1 MQDRLQKILARAG
14 IASRRVAEQMIREGR
29 VSVNDT
35 VVTQLGTKADIH
47 KDTIKVN
54 GKLILTDVS
63 DVYLMMNKPRGYLT
77 TLKDTKERPIVTD
90 LLEYMPD
97 RVFPVGRLDYDSEGL
112 LLMTNDGDF
121 AHRIQHPKFEIT
133 KTYRVKVRGTL
144 SSEEIAIIRKGARLD
159 DGEFTPVQVSVKK
172 MNPRSCWLELTI
184 HEGRN
189 RIIRR
194 FFDAFDHPV
203 TRLIRVA
210 IGDLHLGDLPQ
221 GEFRYLQKGEV
232 QKLLMLSGP

>member
-1 MQDRLQKILARAG
+1 VPDRLQKILAHAG

-29 VSVNDT
+29 VTVNDT
-35 VVTQLGTKADIH
+35 IVTQLGTKADIH

-63 DVYLMMNKPRGYLT
+63 PVYLMINKPRGYLT
-77 TLKDTKERPIVTD
+77 TLKDTKGRPIVAD
-90 LLEYMPD
+90 LLEDIPE

-133 KTYRVKVRGTL
+133 KIYHVKIRGSL
-144 SSEEIAIIRKGARLD
+144 SSGEIGIIKRGISLD
-159 DGEFTPVQVSVKK
+159 DGEFTPVHVSVRK

-194 FFDAFDHPV
+194 FFDALDHPV

-210 IGDLHLGDLPQ
+210 IGDLHLGKLRQ

-232 QKLLMLSGP
+232 QSLLMLSEP